1 MRMKCENHSD
11 RIASQSC
18 QNCSTP
24 LCDQCA
30 IYMENGSVMCDR
42 CSLLSILKQ
51 QHQESQDKLLAKKE
65 YRLRIAEKKKRQA
78 FIRKTVLYTFVLVV
92 AFVSLRVFHQLNMPK
107 NEEINLS
114 EHTDVMLY
122 MLHQA
127 VNDYIRDNSGELPN
141 RLRDLIGS
149 YLPAEKVGRHILT
162 RFSYEKGTPP
172 SYRLRLKPDIDGP
185 MAGMVFTN
193 EGFELE

>member
-18 QNCSTP
+18 QNCNTS
-24 LCDQCA
+24 LCDPCA

-42 CSLLSILKQ
+42 CSLLAILKQ
-51 QHQESQDKLLAKKE
+51 QHQGTEDKLFAKKE
-65 YRLRIAEKKKRQA
+65 YRLKVTEKRKRQD

-122 MLHQA
+122 ILDQA
-127 VNDYIRDNSGELPN
+127 IHDYIQDNSGELPN
-141 RLRDLIGS
+141 RLADLIGR
-149 YLPAEKVGRHILT
+149 YLPAEKVDRRTLAG
-162 RFSYEKGTPP
+162 FSYKKGTPP
-172 SYRLRLKPDIDGP
+172 SYRLRLKPNIGDP
-185 MAGMVFTN
+185 MAGMVFTD
-193 EGFELE
+193 EGFEFE